1 MKPLKG
7 EKHMMK
13 KVCWLIPLG
22 LILFLTLII
31 GCKDFGKVDQG
42 RVVAYDK
49 EKGLCTLIRDTSPDP
64 KNPDYSYLPPI
75 IYEIPKK
82 PAEMGPE
89 PKPGLRMKLD
99 TQNRQITIFDPAAQ
113 NFNTINYTLL
123 DQKENVDKENSL
135 VFDKE
140 KKKPIKFPAVDRDK
154 KTIMIYSKRQKM
166 LVTLRLPE
174 EYFKLPDYTWEAGD
188 EVRIYYKQEGK
199 ALRFMNISQ
208 TDIYKK

>member
-1 MKPLKG
+1 
-7 EKHMMK
+7 MMK

-49 EKGLCTLIRDTSPDP
+49 EKGFCTLIRDTSPDP
-64 KNPDYSYLPPI
+64 KNPDYRYLPPI

-89 PKPGLRMKLD
+89 PNPGLRMKLD

-123 DQKENVDKENSL
+123 DQKENVDKENLL

>member
-1 MKPLKG
+1 MV
-7 EKHMMK
+7 K
-13 KVCWLIPLG
+13 KFYWFISQG
-22 LILFLTLII
+22 LILFLSLTLII
-31 GCKDFGKVDQG
+31 SCEKFGKVDQG

-49 EKGLCTLIRDTSPDP
+49 EKGLCTLIRDTSSDP
-64 KNPDYSYLPPI
+64 KNPNYSYLPPI

-99 TQNRQITIFDPAAQ
+99 TQKRQIIIFDPTTQ
-113 NFNTINYTLL
+113 HFNTITYSLL
-123 DQKENVDKENSL
+123 DQKENVEKENPL

-140 KKKPIKFPAVDRDK
+140 KKKAKKFPVIDRDK
-154 KTIMIYSKRQKM
+154 KTITIYSKRQKI
-166 LVTLRLPE
+166 LVTITLSD
-174 EYFKLPDYTWEAGD
+174 EYFKLPDYTWDAGD

>member
-1 MKPLKG
+1 MV
-7 EKHMMK
+7 K
-13 KVCWLIPLG
+13 KVYWLIPLG
-22 LILFLTLII
+22 LILFLTFII
-31 GCKDFGKVDQG
+31 GCKEFGKVDQG

-64 KNPDYSYLPPI
+64 KNPDYNYLPPI

-82 PAEMGPE
+82 PAEMGAE

-99 TQNRQITIFDPAAQ
+99 TQNRQIIIFDPSTQ
-113 NFNTINYTLL
+113 NFDIITYTLL
-123 DQKENVDKENSL
+123 DQKENVDKENPL
-135 VFDKE
+135 VFDIE
-140 KKKPIKFPAVDRDK
+140 KKKPKKFPVVDRDK
-154 KTIMIYSKRQKM
+154 KTITIYSKRQKI
-166 LVTLRLPE
+166 LVTLSLPE
-174 EYFKLPDYTWEAGD
+174 EYFKLPDYTWDAGD

>member
-1 MKPLKG
+1 MV
-7 EKHMMK
+7 K
-13 KVCWLIPLG
+13 KVYWRIPLG
-22 LILFLTLII
+22 LILFLTFII
-31 GCKDFGKVDQG
+31 GCKEFGKVDQG

-64 KNPDYSYLPPI
+64 KNPDYNYLPPI

-82 PAEMGPE
+82 PAEMGAE

-99 TQNRQITIFDPAAQ
+99 TQNRQIIIFDPSTQ
-113 NFNTINYTLL
+113 NFDIITYTLL
-123 DQKENVDKENSL
+123 DQKENVDKENPL
-135 VFDKE
+135 VFDIE
-140 KKKPIKFPAVDRDK
+140 KKKPKKFPVVDRDK
-154 KTIMIYSKRQKM
+154 KTITIYSKRQKI
-166 LVTLRLPE
+166 LVTLSLPE
-174 EYFKLPDYTWEAGD
+174 EYFKLPDYTWDAGD

>member
-1 MKPLKG
+1 MV
-7 EKHMMK
+7 K
-13 KVCWLIPLG
+13 KIYWFIPRG
-22 LILFLTLII
+22 LILFLILII
-31 GCKDFGKVDQG
+31 GCEEFGKVDQG

-49 EKGLCTLIRDTSPDP
+49 EKGLCTLIRDTSSDP

-99 TQNRQITIFDPAAQ
+99 TQNRQIIIFEPTTQ

-123 DQKENVDKENSL
+123 DQKENVDKENPL
-135 VFDKE
+135 VFNKE
-140 KKKPIKFPAVDRDK
+140 KKQSKKFPVVDRDK
-154 KTIMIYSKRQKM
+154 KTITIYSKRQEFLITM
-166 LVTLRLPE
+166 SLPD
-174 EYFKLPDYTWEAGD
+174 EYFKLPDYTWDAGD

-208 TDIYKK
+208 TNIYKK

>member
-1 MKPLKG
+1 MV
-7 EKHMMK
+7 K
-13 KVCWLIPLG
+13 KFYWFISRG
-22 LILFLTLII
+22 LILSLSLILII
-31 GCKDFGKVDQG
+31 GCEKFGKVDQG

-64 KNPDYSYLPPI
+64 KNPNYNYLPPI
-75 IYEIPKK
+75 TYEVPKK

-99 TQNRQITIFDPAAQ
+99 TQKRQIIIFDPATQ
-113 NFNTINYTLL
+113 NFNTVTYTLL
-123 DQKENVDKENSL
+123 DEKENVDKENSL

-140 KKKPIKFPAVDRDK
+140 KKQPKKFPVVDRNK
-154 KTIMIYSKRQKM
+154 KTITIYSKRQKI
-166 LVTLRLPE
+166 LVAMTLPD
-174 EYFKLPDYTWEAGD
+174 EYFKLPDYTWDAGD

>member
-1 MKPLKG
+1 MVNKIYR
-7 EKHMMK
+7 
-13 KVCWLIPLG
+13 LIPLG
-22 LILFLTLII
+22 LFLFLPFII
-31 GCKDFGKVDQG
+31 GCKEFGKVDQG
-42 RVVAYDK
+42 IVVAYDK
-49 EKGLCTLIRDTSPDP
+49 ERGLCSLIRDTSPDP

-123 DQKENVDKENSL
+123 DQKENVDKENPL
-135 VFDKE
+135 VFDK
-140 KKKPIKFPAVDRDK
+140 KKKQPKKLPVVDRDK
-154 KTIMIYSKRQKM
+154 KTITIYSKRQK
-166 LVTLRLPE
+166 LLLTLSLPE
-174 EYFKLPDYTWEAGD
+174 EYFKLPDYAWDAGD